1 MEEVRAVLAPAEA
14 QGMAGLLSW
23 GLEAVRFVQRLES
36 PALTA
41 VMRGLTELGSGA
53 FYAAA
58 LLFIFWCVDER
69 RGFRLALLIM
79 LSGGLNGLLKLAFRQ
94 PRPFDLDPSVGLVPE
109 LSYGFPSGHAQLSLV
124 FWGALAFWSR
134 KRLGPAAIAGALL
147 LVLTVAFT
155 RLYLGVH
162 FPTDILGGW
171 LAGALTLCAGI
182 FLSAPAGAL
191 LKRQGGFGLGAEL
204 RWRILAA
211 AAGAFLLNAAGA
223 GENLGGL
230 FLGFYAGYALTL
242 SRGSFSAAAR
252 VPLPR
257 PAILLLRFL
266 AGMAGLAALHFLLSS
281 LLPGPLSLFA
291 GIGAA
296 AETGGLWG
304 AASPWLRLGRFIRCG
319 GMGIFAAAGAPRL
332 FALLGLA
339 GTVEEGTRG

>member
-1 MEEVRAVLAPAEA
+1 MKDVAAVLAPAEPE
-14 QGMAGLLSW
+14 GMAGLLSW

-41 VMRGLTELGSGA
+41 VMRGLTELGGGA

-124 FWGALAFWSR
+124 FWAGLASWGR
-134 KRLGPAAIAGALL
+134 KRLGPAAIAGAVL

-171 LAGALTLCAGI
+171 LAGALTLWAGS
-182 FLSAPAGAL
+182 FLSARAGAL
-191 LKRQGGFGLGAEL
+191 LEGAPL
-204 RWRILAA
+204 RGRILAA
-211 AAGAFLLNAAGA
+211 AAGAFLINAAGA

-230 FLGFYAGYALTL
+230 FLGFCAGYALTL
-242 SRGSFSAAAR
+242 RRGGFSAAAAAR

-281 LLPGPLSLFA
+281 LLPGPESLFA
-291 GIGAA
+291 GIGGA

-304 AASPWLRLGRFIRCG
+304 AVSPWLRLGRFIRYG

-332 FALLGLA
+332 FVFLGLA
-339 GTVEEGTRG
+339 GTAEEGTRG